1 MKRQLI
7 SLFCAGF
14 ALLGSNQTLADNSYK
29 IGISDSFQP
38 FNYRDA
44 QGQLKGFNVDVANAL
59 CTEMKAKCEFVVMRF
74 PQIIPALEN
83 NEVQF
88 APANFLITA
97 ERAKKINFSAK
108 YYRSTTSLI
117 GSADKAH
124 LDPEQVLKDMNNK
137 VGTQKGSAQN
147 RYLVE
152 HAHTQVIELSSI
164 GEGLSKLNK
173 QEIDY
178 LIAPTLF
185 ALNFL
190 QRPENS
196 RMDFIGE
203 PINNPTLSG
212 SVHIG
217 ITKQQPELQQ
227 KIDTALAALVKQ
239 GKLRQIINQYFPFN
253 VY

>member
-1 MKRQLI
+1 MKRQLLK
-7 SLFCAGF
+7 SVCLGL
-14 ALLGSNQTLADNSYK
+14 ALLTSTQALADKAYK

-59 CTEMKAKCEFVVMRF
+59 CEEMKAKCEFVVMRF
-74 PQIIPALEN
+74 PQIIPALEK

-88 APANFLITA
+88 APANYLITA
-97 ERAKKINFSAK
+97 ERAEKINFSAK

-117 GSADKAH
+117 GLADHAH
-124 LDPEQVLKDMNNK
+124 LDPEQVLKDMNNR

-147 RYLVE
+147 KYLAE
-152 HAHTQVIELSSI
+152 KSHTQIVELSSI
-164 GEGLSKLNK
+164 GEGLAKLN
-173 QEIDY
+173 QREIDY

-190 QRPENS
+190 QKPENS
-196 RMDFIGE
+196 SMDFIGE
-203 PINNPTLSG
+203 PINDPELSG
-212 SVHIG
+212 TVHIG
-217 ITKQQPELQQ
+217 ITKQQPELQSEL
-227 KIDTALAALVKQ
+227 DTALAALVKQ